1 MPSVGARN
9 IPEKPVAHS
18 SKSGD
23 GTPRKESA
31 STDRTA
37 QGKKIMISLDRRGLM
52 LGGAGLAS
60 LAALPAW
67 ARIAVQSPGSAGFTA
82 AGVAQLNAE
91 MHALV
96 DQQKLAG
103 VVTLL
108 ARKGKVVNFD
118 AYGRQDAAAPT
129 AMATDSIFRIASMT
143 KPVTGVAMM
152 QLWEQGKWTLDD
164 PVARHIPEFAGLKV
178 KAADGALVDQARP
191 MTMAQLMSHTAG
203 FGASAVYEGA
213 NLRETDLQG
222 MVDKLAKLPLVSQPG
237 ADWAYGPC
245 VDLQGYV
252 VQKLSGKSLDRYF
265 QDHLF
270 TPLKMPDTQFWV
282 DPAKVARV
290 VRIHTYDAAGK
301 ITPTESPVRTSPP
314 QFLAGGGG
322 LVSTAPDY
330 YRFCQALL
338 QRGELEGARV
348 LKPDTVKLMRKSVL
362 NPGVGV
368 DLYGPVQKGLGFG
381 MDFAV
386 HERPAESGLPHG
398 LDSYWWGGAFGTW
411 FWIDPTHDIVFV
423 GMIQNLRGS
432 IPGGGTPA
440 VREISPKAVYAAL
453 TDRKA

>member
-1 MPSVGARN
+1 MG
-9 IPEKPVAHS
+9 E
-18 SKSGD
+18 
-23 GTPRKESA
+23 
-31 STDRTA
+31 TA
-37 QGKKIMISLDRRGLM
+37 MTVFDRRTLM
-52 LGGAGLAS
+52 LGAMGLGAS
-60 LAALPAW
+60 AALPAW
-67 ARIAVQSPGSAGFTA
+67 AKISVQPAASAGFTA
-82 AGVAQLNAE
+82 AGIADLNAK

-96 DQQKLAG
+96 DQRKLAG

-108 ARKGKVVNFD
+108 ARKGKVVNLD
-118 AYGRQDAAAPT
+118 AYGRQDASEPT
-129 AMATDSIFRIASMT
+129 PMATDSIFRIASMT

-152 QLWEQGKWTLDD
+152 QLWEQGRWKLDD
-164 PVARHIPEFAGLKV
+164 PVAQHIPEFAGLKV
-178 KAADGALVDQARP
+178 KTDAGLVDQARP

-203 FGASAVYEGA
+203 FGVSSVYEKD
-213 NLRETDLQG
+213 NLRDTDLQG

-265 QDHLF
+265 QDHIF

-282 DPAKVARV
+282 DPSKVARV
-290 VRIHTYDAAGK
+290 VRVHTYDAAGQ
-301 ITPTESPVRTSPP
+301 IVPAQSPIRTSPP
-314 QFLAGGGG
+314 RFLAGGGG

-330 YRFCQALL
+330 FRFCQALL
-338 QRGELEGARV
+338 QGGELDGARI

-362 NPGVGV
+362 QPGVGI

-398 LDSYWWGGAFGTW
+398 QDSYWWGGAFGTW

-423 GMIQNLRGS
+423 GMIQNLEGS
-432 IPGGGTPA
+432 IPGRGTPA
-440 VREISPKAVYAAL
+440 VRDISPAAVYAAL
-453 TDRKA
+453 ADRKA